1 MNWLNNYLMQ
11 NDNLLYNFYYQWWK
25 NIDKSIFLLI
35 TLLFSIGL
43 FFSLV
48 STSLIASDKLNTN
61 SYFFF
66 FKHLIYICIGIFII
80 FIFSSINT
88 EQLFKYSIILFFI
101 SLISLFLV
109 PIIGVEVKGSKRWI
123 DLFFLP
129 RFQPIEIVKPFLII
143 ILTTILCSNKIS
155 NLYSKYLLSIFI
167 VTIVSFLLIMQP
179 DIGQTLLIIF
189 SWVIL
194 IFTSG
199 INIFFLF
206 GFSLFLLIFFIS
218 LITYFPK
225 FEYIRSRIFSFFD
238 RDLGTHN
245 FQSDKAI
252 ESITSGGF
260 FGKGIGEGVL
270 KNRVPEAH
278 TDYIISVISEEF
290 GVIAIILILLM
301 FLVLI
306 YMVFKKIN
314 YEKSEK
320 IKLVLIGCVSLILM
334 QVTIHVGVNIRLFPT
349 TGMTLPFLS
358 YGGSSIISISILSG
372 IILNLTK
379 RKINQ

>member
-1 MNWLNNYLMQ
+1 MQ
-11 NDNLLYNFYYQWWK
+11 NNIFLYKFYYQWWK
-25 NIDKSIFLLI
+25 NIDKPIFLI
-35 TLLFSIGL
+35 ISLLFVIGL

-48 STSLIASDKLNTN
+48 STSLIASDKLDTN

-66 FKHLIYICIGIFII
+66 FKHLIYIFIGIFII
-80 FIFSSINT
+80 FIFSSLKTNK
-88 EQLFKYSIILFFI
+88 LFHYSYFLFFI
-101 SLISLFLV
+101 ILVTLFLV

-129 RFQPIEIVKPFLII
+129 RFQPIELLKPFFVIMI
-143 ILTTILCSNKIS
+143 STILCSVRTS
-155 NLYSKYLLSIFI
+155 NIYLKYLLS
-167 VTIVSFLLIMQP
+167 TILVSIIALFLIMQP
-179 DIGQTLLIIF
+179 DIGQTLLVIF
-189 SWVIL
+189 SWTVL

-199 INIFFLF
+199 VNIFLLF
-206 GFSLFLLIFFIS
+206 GLSTIAIIS
-218 LITYFPK
+218 LVYLIMYVPK
-225 FEYIRSRIFSFFD
+225 FDYIQGRIFSFFN
-238 RDLGTHN
+238 RDTGTHN

-252 ESITSGGF
+252 DSITSGGF
-260 FGKGIGEGVL
+260 FGKGIGEGTL

-290 GVIAIILILLM
+290 GVVAIILILLL
-301 FLVLI
+301 FLIFI

-314 YEKSEK
+314 FEKDDK

-334 QVTIHVGVNIRLFPT
+334 QATIHIGVNIRLFPT

-358 YGGSSIISISILSG
+358 YGGSSIISISIISG

-379 RKINQ
+379 RKIEN